1 MKFPLRN
8 YLSRSLK
15 MWNDA
20 KFDEN
25 LLKRDDKCLVL
36 FLFFYVTMGKER
48 QREGKGLDKPT
59 KTITIKVNGKE
70 RPYIEEKTMERKE
83 DLMVVEEREHNEM
96 SSEQKARPRRWR
108 AHSPRWRSAMV
119 AIVLAVLL
127 GTSFGFGVLTIIPK
141 QEREV
146 PASATLKEETI
157 DEQNESPSL
166 DPLSV
171 FVVQG
176 GAFTNEQTLKTYV
189 NKLQAAHFPTLT
201 VGKDPVYLLIGI
213 GLRKE
218 DLASFVEAYQQIGQ
232 ETYVKPWN
240 VSVKMNKD
248 HRQFFEELIT
258 FSTSLFS
265 VKTIDEEQWKTLK
278 TMYDQLD
285 ETEKKGHL
293 GKAYNALLAY
303 KQTNE
308 KAAIWQAQQHLLNVL
323 KSS

>member
-1 MKFPLRN
+1 M
-8 YLSRSLK
+8 
-15 MWNDA
+15 
-20 KFDEN
+20 
-25 LLKRDDKCLVL
+25 
-36 FLFFYVTMGKER
+36 
-48 QREGKGLDKPT
+48 DKPT

-157 DEQNESPSL
+157 DEQNESRSL